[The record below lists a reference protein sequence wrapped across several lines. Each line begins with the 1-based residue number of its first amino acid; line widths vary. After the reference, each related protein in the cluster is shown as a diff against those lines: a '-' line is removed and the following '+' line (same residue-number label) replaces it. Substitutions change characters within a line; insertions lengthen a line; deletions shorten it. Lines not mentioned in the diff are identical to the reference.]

1 MAIKIILTIS
11 NFETKN
17 NYGSKISSS
26 KNDIL
31 QKISNIL
38 RHKLSGLHIVYK
50 SLKVIKP
57 VNVTTTK
64 R

>member
-1 MAIKIILTIS
+1 MTKRKMQEKEIIQ
-11 NFETKN
+11 N
-17 NYGSKISSS
+17 
-26 KNDIL
+26 
-31 QKISNIL
+31 ISNIL

-50 SLKVIKP
+50 SLNVIKP